1 MSLTALP
8 VEVLENILKFL
19 SEEETVNVWKVVG
32 KDVSESF
39 WARMCRRKGY
49 VRVEGVDDSWRSVI
63 QCSLNWRSGKF
74 LYREYTLEGNLRHL
88 SQYPRALIFKHELHC
103 GNIISLD
110 FLSDRL
116 GIFNIDNNYSQ
127 IDPYQIMKDVKHFE
141 TSGSKLLVSFMS
153 KHKIYTLKHSQ
164 YVEIY
169 QTNFNPNLPSQPTLS
184 NDFFAFEDH
193 RPGSIRIV
201 DLTKLEEFQCTV
213 LQDRTITSMS
223 ICGSILNISFALESN
238 FYLQRYSIRDRRIT
252 MNINDLKMSVRNT
265 DGEYLSSFYYDC
277 WMAVLEEYVIY
288 SVHNKIY
295 IWTAKKPNDGPKEL
309 LVDEDWIQME
319 TKILFN
325 SFLILPFPKCFKVI
339 DIQKATYLY
348 DVKLE
353 TSSLGTSKYLGS
365 KTFVNEYYYV
375 ALEVTKREEHEDFD
389 KISNCSPIIEAT
401 SRSVPKSFSKCD
413 KGKLLNPVVMIIYD
427 FRDSINPT
435 CPV

>member
-153 KHKIYTLKHSQ
+153 KHKIYTLRHSQ

-223 ICGSILNISFALESN
+223 ICGSILNISYALESN

-252 MNINDLKMSVRNT
+252 NSLFLSKGTDILFSELNLFISSYLVVHRNINDLKMSVRNT

-353 TSSLGTSKYLGS
+353 TSSLGTMFPMTGS
-365 KTFVNEYYYV
+365 AQFCS
-375 ALEVTKREEHEDFD
+375 EEFNAELCG
-389 KISNCSPIIEAT
+389 CSDE
-401 SRSVPKSFSKCD
+401 
-413 KGKLLNPVVMIIYD
+413 L
-427 FRDSINPT
+427 
-435 CPV
+435 